1 MKIRIKGNSVR
12 YRLTRP
18 EVEKFSKEGY
28 LEESTEF
35 PGGTFYYA
43 LKAKPGIENL
53 DVDMEDNK
61 ITMYFPDDEKLGWYQ
76 SEKVGYR
83 NNKSIGDDKSI
94 FILLEKDF
102 ACLDNVE
109 EDQSQNYPNPNA
121 VC

>member
-28 LEESTEF
+28 LEEKTEF
-35 PGGTFYYA
+35 PGHEFCYA
-43 LKAKPGIENL
+43 LQAKSGISDL
-53 DVDMEDNK
+53 DVDMQNGK
-61 ITMYFPDDEKLGWYQ
+61 ITLYFPDNEKETWYNSQ
-76 SEKVGYR
+76 RVGY
-83 NNKSIGDDKSI
+83 KFDKPIGEGKSI

-109 EDQSQNYPNPNA
+109 EDQSDNYPNPNA

>member
-18 EVEKFSKEGY
+18 EVEKFSKDGY
-28 LEESTEF
+28 LEEATEF

-43 LKAKPGIENL
+43 LEAKPGLKDL
-53 DVDMEDNK
+53 DVDMNENR
-61 ITMYFPDDEKLGWYQ
+61 ITLYFPDEEKLGWYE
-76 SEKVGYR
+76 SERVGYR
-83 NNKSIGDDKSI
+83 FDKPIGNGKSI

-102 ACLDNVE
+102 ACIDNVE
-109 EDQSQNYPNPNA
+109 EDQSENYPNPNA